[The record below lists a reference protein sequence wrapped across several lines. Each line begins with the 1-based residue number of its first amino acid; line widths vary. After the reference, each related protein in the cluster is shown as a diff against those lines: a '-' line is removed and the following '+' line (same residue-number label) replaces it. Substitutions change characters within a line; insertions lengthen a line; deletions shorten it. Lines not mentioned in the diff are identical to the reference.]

1 MNDLTFCVTMT
12 TIPSRIKNIDEV
24 ISNIRNQTIKPNK
37 IYLNIPHKYKR
48 FPNEIIDEIDIENLK
63 NEDLEI
69 TRCQDFGPGTKIMG
83 SVEKI
88 KKYDCVIILD
98 DDHIYDKHIIE
109 IFLEAY
115 RKEKINY
122 SFYLNKIFDIKMGQC
137 ADGFLI
143 NTHLL
148 NGIEKFYDKYVKH
161 NKNMFHDDDLWLAIY
176 LQKEKKSKIKN
187 LISTFFHKTNKKI
200 VYKQNL
206 NSEKNGLHLTIH
218 KDGLLF
224 NRRKIQKIEYLKY
237 IFKNFLK
244 D

>member
-24 ISNIRNQTIKPNK
+24 ILNIRNQTVKPNK

-48 FPNEIIDEIDIENLK
+48 FPNEFIDEVDIENLK
-63 NEDLEI
+63 NKDVEI

-115 RKEKINY
+115 RKERINY

-143 NTHLL
+143 NTNLL

-187 LISTFFHKTNKKI
+187 LMSTFFYKTKKNI

-218 KDGLLF
+218 KDGLLL
-224 NRRKIQKIEYLKY
+224 NRRKIQKIEYLNY
-237 IFKNFLK
+237 LFRNLF
-244 D
+244 

>member
-1 MNDLTFCVTMT
+1 MT

-24 ISNIRNQTIKPNK
+24 ILNIRNQTVKPNK

-48 FPNEIIDEIDIENLK
+48 FPNEFIDEVDIENLK
-63 NEDLEI
+63 NKDVEI

-115 RKEKINY
+115 RKERINY

-143 NTHLL
+143 NTNLL

-187 LISTFFHKTNKKI
+187 LMSTFFYKTKKNI

-218 KDGLLF
+218 KDGLLL
-224 NRRKIQKIEYLKY
+224 NRRKIQKIEYLNY
-237 IFKNFLK
+237 LFRNLF
-244 D
+244 